1 MCVESTP
8 PTYCVRSVS
17 RIPDLCYLG
26 RLVLERKEAKI
37 KGMKNE
43 RFEMV
48 KTNFTLRVIC
58 GDLRPN
64 IQQRVYQEHKKAVK
78 NQISGL
84 KPRKSGEILTMS
96 PMHQNPKSRK
106 QERKS
111 KAPKTNASQSSHE
124 DKKSRV

>member
-1 MCVESTP
+1 
-8 PTYCVRSVS
+8 
-17 RIPDLCYLG
+17 LG
-26 RLVLERKEAKI
+26 RLVLRRKKAKF

-48 KTNFTLRVIC
+48 KTNFTLRAMR

-84 KPRKSGEILTMS
+84 KPRKRGEMLTML
-96 PMHQNPKSRK
+96 PMRQNPKSRI
-106 QERKS
+106 R
-111 KAPKTNASQSSHE
+111 
-124 DKKSRV
+124 